1 MEAFLT
7 IKSIKTIFSL
17 PIQISLDRLI
27 SLITLSMKMVALLPL
42 PTHLI
47 SMLLNL
53 KITLSMNQK
62 EISPL
67 SLMRKITDMHVMLKA
82 ILLLSL
88 TSGNILSSVCGVAIG
103 TSRLQKILT
112 AGILL
117 SGKNSTT
124 MDTSIYG

>member
-1 MEAFLT
+1 M
-7 IKSIKTIFSL
+7 SSL
-17 PIQISLDRLI
+17 PIRISQDRLI
-27 SLITLSMKMVALLPL
+27 SLITLSMKMVVLYPL

-53 KITLSMNQK
+53 KLTLYMNQK

-67 SLMRKITDMHVMLKA
+67 SLMRMISDMHVMLRA

-88 TSGNILSSVCGVAIG
+88 SWENIPNSVCGVVTG

-112 AGILL
+112 VRMLS
-117 SGKNSTT
+117 SGKNSTA
-124 MDTSIYG
+124 MDTSIYGLSLIHI